1 MKHSLPAI
9 NRNKRFIRFS
19 ADEKPKKSI
28 FNFSILL
35 SALAV
40 LISLSTFYFSNFRID
55 DHLIVKII
63 NIEEIRNSDSLA
75 KKDTIT
81 IHFLYTNLGNR
92 QALILAPK
100 LSFRPTAQS
109 DTLSG
114 GIGFW
119 DRKVYPLIIEP
130 HQTKIVKIDLPYKK
144 FISSI
149 PDYYTSTSGKRTT
162 IINGKNNYEM
172 FLGITYFGIN
182 SNSQHVVKSNDFSIL
197 VGFTDSEFT
206 FTMIDPSPERGNWY
220 QNEPTEIF

>member
-1 MKHSLPAI
+1 MKRSFPAI
-9 NRNKRFIRFS
+9 NRNKRFILLS
-19 ADEKPKKSI
+19 PDEKPKKTT
-28 FNFSILL
+28 FNYSILI
-35 SALAV
+35 STFAV
-40 LISLSTFYFSNFRID
+40 VISLFTFYFTNFRID
-55 DHLIVKII
+55 DHLLVKII
-63 NIEEIRNSDSLA
+63 DIEERKNSDALA
-75 KKDTIT
+75 KKDTLT
-81 IHFLYTNLGNR
+81 VHFLYTNLGNR
-92 QALILAPK
+92 QALILAPN
-100 LSFRPTAQS
+100 LAFRPTAKS

-119 DRKVYPLIIEP
+119 DRKIYPLVIEP

-149 PDYYTSTSGKRTT
+149 PDYYTGTSGKKTT
-162 IINGKNNYEM
+162 IINGKRNYEM